1 VLVFDA
7 VRSLCPRFCASR
19 HKRGD
24 DVGDVE
30 SADGEESDAG
40 EPPCCN
46 HADAAAALVG
56 TGFSFCG
63 YILAPRLPLVLSA
76 SATFGVA
83 SGCALARQLLFFFIA
98 RTRSTQSWPWR
109 ASHRPVSIKRAC
121 QTGFLAA
128 VEVVGFLVVLT
139 AVPLASIGIGW
150 RLNVLGEKYR
160 DIHPDPR
167 EDVCHA
173 LWHIAS
179 ATFLYTVLGRLLL
192 AAHPTE
198 PAEPAE
204 PDRPPPSAG
213 SISSSTAA
221 LARCILF
228 VLSLIS
234 LWRFLASD
242 GVTSDSAF
250 VAASSVVSVVSGV
263 SLLVLLVLVPLP
275 FPRLPRRCFSQVSRF
290 FENFLSAQSNK

>member
-1 VLVFDA
+1 M
-7 VRSLCPRFCASR
+7 
-19 HKRGD
+19 
-24 DVGDVE
+24 
-30 SADGEESDAG
+30 
-40 EPPCCN
+40 
-46 HADAAAALVG
+46 
-56 TGFSFCG
+56 
-63 YILAPRLPLVLSA
+63 APRLPLVLSA

-83 SGCALARQLLFFFIA
+83 SGCALVRQLLFFVIA

-160 DIHPDPR
+160 EIHPDPR

-173 LWHIAS
+173 LWHAS
-179 ATFLYTVLGRLLL
+179 SAVFLYTVLGRLLL
-192 AAHPTE
+192 VPT
-198 PAEPAE
+198 EPAE

-221 LARCILF
+221 LARCTLF
-228 VLSLIS
+228 VITLIS
-234 LWRFLASD
+234 LWRFLASE
-242 GVTSDSAF
+242 GVSSNSAF
-250 VAASSVVSVVSGV
+250 VAASSVVAVFSGV
-263 SLLVLLVLVPLP
+263 SLLVLLVLLVPLP
-275 FPRLPRRCFSQVSRF
+275 FPRLPRRCFLQVFSRF
-290 FENFLSAQSNK
+290 FENFLSVQSK